1 MNSQKYKIQSL
12 IAEIDEVLSKPA
24 PRLPWTGSIDT
35 VHQRQLLERVRA
47 YLVSS
52 DSKLAAK
59 KAPAST
65 NVRPQPV
72 PVPKVPL
79 RAPSPSAAEQIM
91 LAVSGEISHLRSS
104 LTGPLQEDIEA
115 LRQEQQALIQE
126 IKQLE
131 AQRQQQ
137 QSLAQ
142 QQANQQQIISEF
154 LQVLSARL
162 EETLT
167 SDFSQILSSLENQL
181 LQSSAAPHSLGSA
194 PDEQLAIDVTLNR
207 QTSEEHPLLTPDQRF
222 EQMQLLQSRADS
234 LLMSLDSR
242 MGIVFE
248 ALQANLQSYQASLRQ
263 ELDNMYGLSQ
273 QSEARFAAFVNHL
286 AGQLGRE
293 ASSYVQQP
301 IDLAN
306 LETVIPNAA
315 DPSDAAPAL
324 SNTAIEQSAPD
335 TQSGDLVQSNRTG
348 EFGEQDR
355 LPYAGT
361 EISPQFG
368 QLRRDRDRIPS
379 PISLPDLE
387 ENLFGSAPERPR
399 PTIAF
404 SGAESENKLAET
416 GEDIEDLYAS
426 LFAGEAVAEVE
437 LELET
442 VLPQNTAFETASEAV
457 QYQAASDNETAD
469 ALNMT
474 EDLFVNLL
482 DEGESLEENILV
494 NPDSNFVI
502 GNSVESLTLDS
513 AGLFEP
519 QVASVPQVS
528 EPPASTA
535 SLQLDADDRENLETA
550 QNRGEDFD
558 AAMPESPPLPLRT
571 PAEISRNR
579 PSAAPGLSSIG
590 DFQTGESGTSSQR
603 LDDGYI
609 QASADEDLL
618 PVEALEDDLDRALN
632 LDNNTLQLLETDL
645 YNLEGLGNT
654 SFGRSN
660 SSAANSLD
668 LSASSPEVGAKNPF
682 AEAVDEELGTLEDLF
697 SEVLQLSSDDEPFVV
712 EDELEDDLFAEEDE
726 SNLTL
731 DEILASLTETDRP
744 LTDSPPPET
753 AETNELPSTPPEN
766 KKKT

>member
-72 PVPKVPL
+72 PVPKVPP

-91 LAVSGEISHLRSS
+91 LAVTGEISHLRSS
-104 LTGPLQEDIEA
+104 LTEPLQEDIEA

-154 LQVLSARL
+154 LQVLTARL

-181 LQSSAAPHSLGSA
+181 LQSSAATHSLGSA
-194 PDEQLAIDVTLNR
+194 PDEQLAIDVTLNP
-207 QTSEEHPLLTPDQRF
+207 QTSGEHPLLTPAQRL

-242 MGIVFE
+242 MAIVFE
-248 ALQANLQSYQASLRQ
+248 ALQANMQSYQASLGQ
-263 ELDNMYGLSQ
+263 ELENMYGLSQ
-273 QSEARFAAFVNHL
+273 QSEAMFAAFVNHL
-286 AGQLGRE
+286 AVQLGRE

-368 QLRRDRDRIPS
+368 QLRRDRDRIQS

-442 VLPQNTAFETASEAV
+442 VLPQNTEFETASEAV

-482 DEGESLEENILV
+482 DEGESLENILV
-494 NPDSNFVI
+494 NPDSEFVI

-528 EPPASTA
+528 EPPVSTA
-535 SLQLDADDRENLETA
+535 SLQIDADDRENLETA
-550 QNRGEDFD
+550 QNRGEQFD
-558 AAMPESPPLPLRT
+558 AAMPEPPPLPLRT

-579 PSAAPGLSSIG
+579 PSAAPGLSRIG

-609 QASADEDLL
+609 QASPDEDLL

-632 LDNNTLQLLETDL
+632 LDNNTLELLEADL
-645 YNLEGLGNT
+645 YNLEGLENT
-654 SFGRSN
+654 SSRRSN

-668 LSASSPEVGAKNPF
+668 LSASSPEEGGAKNPF
-682 AEAVDEELGTLEDLF
+682 AEVAEEELGTLEDLF
-697 SEVLQLSSDDEPFVV
+697 SDVLELSSEDESFVL
-712 EDELEDDLFAEEDE
+712 ENELEDDLFAEEDE

-753 AETNELPSTPPEN
+753 AETNELRSSPPEN

>member
-1 MNSQKYKIQSL
+1 MNSQKYKIQAL

-35 VHQRQLLERVRA
+35 VHQRQLLERLRA

-52 DSKLAAK
+52 DSKLAAGQG
-59 KAPAST
+59 PASP
-65 NVRPQPV
+65 NVHPQPV

-79 RAPSPSAAEQIM
+79 PAPGPSAAEQIM
-91 LAVSGEISHLRSS
+91 LAVTGEISHLRSS
-104 LTGPLQEDIEA
+104 LTEPLQEGIEA

-131 AQRQQQ
+131 AQRQEQ

-154 LQVLSARL
+154 LQVLTARL
-162 EETLT
+162 QETLDR
-167 SDFSQILSSLENQL
+167 DFSQIIGSIENQL
-181 LQSSAAPHSLGSA
+181 LPLGLTPNS
-194 PDEQLAIDVTLNR
+194 LAIAQSRSAVEVTVNP
-207 QTSEEHPLLTPDQRF
+207 QTSEEQPLLTPAQRL

-248 ALQANLQSYQASLRQ
+248 ALQANLQSHQASLGQ
-263 ELDNMYGLSQ
+263 EIENMYGLSQ
-273 QSEARFAAFVNHL
+273 QSEAMFAAFVNHL
-286 AGQLGRE
+286 AAQLGRE
-293 ASSYVQQP
+293 ASSYVQPP

-306 LETVIPNAA
+306 LESAPTAA
-315 DPSDAAPAL
+315 DRSPVAPPL
-324 SNTAIEQSAPD
+324 SNTAIDRSVAETPSQEP
-335 TQSGDLVQSNRTG
+335 VQSNRTG
-348 EFGEQDR
+348 ELEEQDR

-368 QLRRDRDRIPS
+368 QLRRDRDHFQA
-379 PISLPDLE
+379 PISLPELE
-387 ENLFGSAPERPR
+387 DNLFGSAPERPR
-399 PTIAF
+399 SETQF
-404 SGAESENKLAET
+404 SGADSEDMLAES
-416 GEDIEDLYAS
+416 GEENVEDLYAS
-426 LFAGEAVAEVE
+426 LFAGETVAEVE

-442 VLPQNTAFETASEAV
+442 WPPQHTEFETASEAV
-457 QYQAASDNETAD
+457 QYQRATDYETAEP
-469 ALNMT
+469 LNNA

-482 DEGESLEENILV
+482 DEGESLEDIVVGEDSDFV
-494 NPDSNFVI
+494 N

-513 AGLFEP
+513 ADLFEP
-519 QVASVPQVS
+519 QVATVPQVS

-550 QNRGEDFD
+550 QKQGEQFD

-571 PAEISRNR
+571 PAEISPNR
-579 PSAAPGLSSIG
+579 PSASRRVASVGEV
-590 DFQTGESGTSSQR
+590 QTGESSTSSQR
-603 LDDGYI
+603 LNDGYI
-609 QASADEDLL
+609 QASPDEDLL

-632 LDNNTLQLLETDL
+632 LDNNTLQLLEADL
-645 YNLEGLGNT
+645 YNLEGLENT
-654 SFGRSN
+654 SSRRSN
-660 SSAANSLD
+660 SSATNSLD
-668 LSASSPEVGAKNPF
+668 LSAISPEEGGAKNPF
-682 AEAVDEELGTLEDLF
+682 AEVAEEELGTLEDLF
-697 SEVLQLSSDDEPFVV
+697 SDVLELSSEDEPFVL
-712 EDELEDDLFAEEDE
+712 ENELEDDLFAEEED

-753 AETNELPSTPPEN
+753 AETNELRSSPPESQ
-766 KKKT
+766 KKT